1 MKDSAVQVYL
11 PFKSDQLTR
20 EDYVNFYNGVRLSKV
35 LEDLDALAGSV
46 AYLHADDGNPETEP
60 LLIVTASVD
69 RIDLLQPLSIN
80 EDYRLTGYVTHVGT
94 SSMEVS
100 IMMETTDHIPL
111 DHEVDAIGSFGHY
124 SYLSGPSPATPQDPT
139 SAPSNPRGK
148 PILYVSPRLYKRA
161 CTDILKNKRVAKFS
175 MVARDPVTNKAS
187 RVNPL
192 LLVTEEE
199 RRIYQFG
206 AQTKT
211 KKSLLSQMSLEN
223 IPPTTE
229 ELASVHTLWKEYS
242 KYLTGTPMPDSTVW
256 MSSTFLSNVQLCMPQ
271 DRNIHGK
278 VFGGYLMKLAYELAY
293 STALVFSKSRPL
305 FSCMDDITF
314 RKPVPI
320 GSLLRLESSV
330 VYSRGGD
337 GIYQIQ
343 VCSHF
348 LLSEL
353 SRKMTVQGTNS
364 TPLGHCRR
372 PLSYSLYP
380 RYN

>member
-111 DHEVDAIGSFGHY
+111 ENEVDAIGSFGHY

-161 CTDILKNKRVAKFS
+161 CN
-175 MVARDPVTNKAS
+175 
-187 RVNPL
+187 
-192 LLVTEEE
+192 
-199 RRIYQFG
+199 
-206 AQTKT
+206 
-211 KKSLLSQMSLEN
+211 
-223 IPPTTE
+223 
-229 ELASVHTLWKEYS
+229 
-242 KYLTGTPMPDSTVW
+242 
-256 MSSTFLSNVQLCMPQ
+256 
-271 DRNIHGK
+271 
-278 VFGGYLMKLAYELAY
+278 
-293 STALVFSKSRPL
+293 
-305 FSCMDDITF
+305 
-314 RKPVPI
+314 
-320 GSLLRLESSV
+320 
-330 VYSRGGD
+330 
-337 GIYQIQ
+337 
-343 VCSHF
+343 
-348 LLSEL
+348 
-353 SRKMTVQGTNS
+353 
-364 TPLGHCRR
+364 
-372 PLSYSLYP
+372 
-380 RYN
+380 